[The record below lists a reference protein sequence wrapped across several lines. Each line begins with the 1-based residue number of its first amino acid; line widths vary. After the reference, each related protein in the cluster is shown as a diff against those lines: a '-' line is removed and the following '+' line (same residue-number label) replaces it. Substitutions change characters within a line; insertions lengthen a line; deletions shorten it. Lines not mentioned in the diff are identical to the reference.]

1 MCFDKNINGNRDV
14 NFLRCDYLLVQRC
27 VNLTLVTH
35 GGFLKWHDPQLNKAG
50 LRTKM
55 CSKLLIFIFLGLIG
69 PSLALEGNEFCTTD
83 KKFAGYNHLFFP
95 NLDKFTFR

>member
-14 NFLRCDYLLVQRC
+14 KSLRCDYLLVQRC

>member
-1 MCFDKNINGNRDV
+1 MCFDTNINGNRDV
-14 NFLRCDYLLVQRC
+14 KSLRCDYLLVQRC

-50 LRTKM
+50 FRIKM
-55 CSKLLIFIFLGLIG
+55 GPKLFIFIFLCLFG

>member
-1 MCFDKNINGNRDV
+1 MCLDRNINGNTDIK
-14 NFLRCDYLLVQRC
+14 FLGCDYWLVQRC